1 MKYRKLF
8 LLLTA
13 WEGIIWLGYNGHLLR
28 TKVWVLFGKQ
38 DIYEGFY
45 IGSSFYN
52 AESYLLVLAITSVMA
67 MEYCLKEESVPVL
80 VRCQNRKDFTD
91 RRWRTLVS
99 VSLMYVVI
107 HFAVGYGLSLALFDK
122 VFTGTAQTA
131 WFYVA
136 SAPLLFLF
144 FLRANV
150 IYVFLRDFF
159 QKKIFAMAGTLCLY
173 IAEYFIGYYIL
184 TGVWMPCKDVDM
196 GRAVYFGSVG
206 AVELLLALVRQG
218 GITAMTAILS
228 AKYFERKDVIRLEG

>member
-8 LLLTA
+8 LLLMA

-28 TKVWVLFGKQ
+28 TKVWVLFGKH

-52 AESYLLVLAITSVMA
+52 AESYLLVLAITSVLA

-80 VRCQNRKDFTD
+80 VRCRNRTAFTG

-99 VSLMYVVI
+99 ASLLYTAI

-150 IYVFLRDFF
+150 IYVLLRDFF
-159 QKKIFAMAGTLCLY
+159 QKEIFAMAGTLGLY

-196 GRAVYFGSVG
+196 GRAAYFGSVG
-206 AVELLLALVRQG
+206 AVELLLALVRQC
-218 GITAMTAILS
+218 GITAMAIVLS
-228 AKYFERKDVIRLEG
+228 TKYFGRKDVIQLER